1 MVNQT
6 RAKPASQGPQVTTQY
21 HLSDYTVLASF
32 PTLAEAR
39 LAIEALGRAG
49 IEGKRITIG
58 GEAGDRAAMLTETS
72 AADSRVMSRWFGYV
86 AQWAVLGVILGVVA
100 GIPVGAAVIE
110 LAGGGITLG
119 AVVASAFLGALFAGM
134 IAGLVAAFYAVQA
147 GDSWELTFQETY
159 GDTAIVGVHSDA
171 PDEIEKARSILKR
184 RNPLNVRVTGK
195 RMSPQDAMNAMSRAA
210 R

>member
-1 MVNQT
+1 MVNQI
-6 RAKPASQGPQVTTQY
+6 RAKPDSEDPQVTTQY

-32 PTLAEAR
+32 PTLTEAR

-58 GEAGDRAAMLTETS
+58 GEAGDRAAKLTETS
-72 AADSRVMSRWFGYV
+72 ADDGRIMSRWFGYV
-86 AQWAVLGVILGVVA
+86 AQWAVLGVIVGVVA

-110 LAGGGITLG
+110 LAGGVVTLG
-119 AVVASAFLGALFAGM
+119 AVVASAFLGALFAGL
-134 IAGLVAAFYAVQA
+134 IAGLAAAFYAVQA

-171 PDEIEKARSILKR
+171 PDEIEKARSVLKGQH
-184 RNPLNVRVTGK
+184 PLNVRVTGK
-195 RMSPQDAMNAMSRAA
+195 QMSPQDAMNAMPRTT